1 MARRTKERKLDMGEK
16 EKFEGYCVKCK
27 AKREIADGESG
38 RTSNGMLIVKG
49 RCPECGTTVCRILGK
64 AKS

>member
-1 MARRTKERKLDMGEK
+1 MGEK

>member
-1 MARRTKERKLDMGEK
+1 MGGK

-27 AKREIADGESG
+27 AKREVPAGEPE
-38 RTSNGMLIVKG
+38 RTSNGMLMVKG